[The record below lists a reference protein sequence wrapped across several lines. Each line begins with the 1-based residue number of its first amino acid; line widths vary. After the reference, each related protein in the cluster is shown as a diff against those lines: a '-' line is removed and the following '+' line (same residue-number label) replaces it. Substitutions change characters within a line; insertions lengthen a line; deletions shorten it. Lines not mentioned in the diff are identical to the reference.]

1 MAPGLTPQQRTA
13 WLRLIRSE
21 NVGPRAFRDLVN
33 HFGGAAAALE
43 ALPAMAKRGGR
54 AIRVA
59 SLAEA
64 EDEIAN
70 IERRGAR
77 LIAIGESQY
86 PKALAAA
93 DGAPPLITVA
103 GDPAV
108 FQRPSVGI
116 VGARNASSAG
126 RSFAARLAV
135 ELGGAGWAITSGL
148 ARGIDAAAH
157 AASLD
162 SGTIA
167 VFAGGLDC
175 LYPPEHADLAR
186 RIVEYGALVTEMP
199 LGWQPRGRDFP
210 RRNRIIAGLSLGVV
224 VVEAAVR
231 SGSLITARLATEL
244 GREVMA
250 APGSPLDPRCEGS
263 NSLLREGATFITRSD
278 DVLEALGPLVDR
290 GDFER
295 PPPISLAQ
303 AEGAGFAPAEP
314 GDDDRARVLEL
325 LGPSPAT
332 VDAVIRQSGVEPR
345 KVQLLLLELE
355 LAGRLERMSG
365 GRVSLR
371 PVDAWP

>member
-1 MAPGLTPQQRTA
+1 MTGPRLTHEQRTA

-21 NVGPRAFRDLVN
+21 NVGPRTFRDLVN
-33 HFGGAAAALE
+33 HFGGAAAAID
-43 ALPAMAKRGGR
+43 ALPQLARRGGR
-54 AIRVA
+54 ALQVT
-59 SLAEA
+59 SQAEA
-64 EDEIAN
+64 EDEIAEL
-70 IERRGAR
+70 ERRGAR
-77 LIAIGESQY
+77 LLAIGEPDY
-86 PKALAAA
+86 PSALAAA
-93 DGAPPLITVA
+93 EGAPPLLAVA

-108 FQRPSVGI
+108 FRRPAVGI

-126 RSFAARLAV
+126 RSFAARIAG
-135 ELGGAGWAITSGL
+135 ELGGAGWAIASGL

-157 AASLD
+157 AASLE

-210 RRNRIIAGLSLGVV
+210 RRNRVIAGLSLGVV

-263 NSLLREGATFITRSD
+263 NALLREGATLVARSD
-278 DVLEALGPLVDR
+278 HVLEALAPLVDR
-290 GDFER
+290 GG
-295 PPPISLAQ
+295 PPPQPISLAQ
-303 AEGAGFAPAEP
+303 AATAGFTGPEP
-314 GDDDRARVLEL
+314 GDDVRARVLEL
-325 LGPSPAT
+325 LGPAPA
-332 VDAVIRQSGVEPR
+332 AVNDIVRQSGADAR
-345 KVQLLLLELE
+345 TVQLVLLELE
-355 LAGRLERMSG
+355 LAGRLERAVG
-365 GRVSLR
+365 GRVALR
-371 PVDAWP
+371 TDTLF